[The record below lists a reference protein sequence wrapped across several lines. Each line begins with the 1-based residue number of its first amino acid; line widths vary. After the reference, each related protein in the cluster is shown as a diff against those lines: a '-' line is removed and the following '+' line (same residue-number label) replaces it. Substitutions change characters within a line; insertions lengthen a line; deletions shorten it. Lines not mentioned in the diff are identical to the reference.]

1 MQRIN
6 SADKRRLRS
15 WLCDKHG
22 GRCCYCGKTVGGAGT
37 VDHYLPQAL
46 GGTNAKP
53 NLRWAC
59 RPCNQQKGQ
68 MHPDEWDRRP
78 PAAAEE
84 TAYQRKV
91 RLLREAIQRRT

>member
-59 RPCNQQKGQ
+59 LLLTLG
-68 MHPDEWDRRP
+68 MHP
-78 PAAAEE
+78 
-84 TAYQRKV
+84 
-91 RLLREAIQRRT
+91 RLTVTTRAGVL